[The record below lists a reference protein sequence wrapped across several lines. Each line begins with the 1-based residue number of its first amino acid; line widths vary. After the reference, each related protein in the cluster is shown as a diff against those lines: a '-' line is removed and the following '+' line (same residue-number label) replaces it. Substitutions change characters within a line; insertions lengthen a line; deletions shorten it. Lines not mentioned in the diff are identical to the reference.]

1 MIDFSSPSPFAH
13 DPDPGALAMETMLEA
28 IRRLRTAGYQFD
40 LSADVGGRLRCGGCG
55 ELVDAHEA
63 IVEETVRF
71 EGTSNPDDQAIL
83 SAVLTPCGHRGL
95 FSAAYGLYV
104 SRDAMDVLHALSRR

>member
-1 MIDFSSPSPFAH
+1 
-13 DPDPGALAMETMLEA
+13 METMLEA
-28 IRRLRTAGYQFD
+28 IGRLRTAGYQFD
-40 LSADVGGRLRCGGCG
+40 LSADIGGRLRCGACG

-83 SAVLTPCGHRGL
+83 SAIVTPCGHRGL

-104 SRDAMDVLHALSRR
+104 SRDAMDVLQALSRG

>member
-1 MIDFSSPSPFAH
+1 
-13 DPDPGALAMETMLEA
+13 METMLEA
-28 IRRLRTAGYQFD
+28 THRLRAAGYQFD
-40 LSADVGGRLRCGGCG
+40 LSAEVGGRLRCGACG
-55 ELVDAHEA
+55 ELVDARETV
-63 IVEETVRF
+63 VEETVRF

-104 SRDAMDVLHALSRR
+104 SRDAVDVLQALSRG